1 MILQLTLIPMS
12 HFSTIKTKIKDR
24 DALLQALERLG
35 ERPNIPFKGTSVIEL
50 VLLNPTHAEDHPTV
64 EVDISIGVDV
74 GFKLNESTGTYELVA
89 DRQTWDKDVPIERFM
104 EKITQ
109 QYARMMLHRE
119 IEEKGFE
126 IEEEWE
132 MEDNS
137 IELTVSR
144 WN

>member
-1 MILQLTLIPMS
+1 MS

-24 DALLQALERLG
+24 DALLEALERVG
-35 ERPNIPFKGTSVIEL
+35 ERPNVPFQGTKVVEL
-50 VLLNPTHAEDHPTV
+50 VIVNPDHAEHQPTM
-64 EVDISIGVDV
+64 EVDVSIGVDV

-104 EKITQ
+104 EKVTQ
-109 QYARMMLHRE
+109 QYARMLLHRE
-119 IEEKGFE
+119 VEDKGYQ

-132 MEDNS
+132 MDNNS

-144 WN
+144 WI

>member
-1 MILQLTLIPMS
+1 MS

-24 DALLQALERLG
+24 DALLEALERVG
-35 ERPNIPFKGTSVIEL
+35 ERPNVPFQGTKVVEL
-50 VLLNPTHAEDHPTV
+50 VIVNPDHAEDHPTM
-64 EVDISIGVDV
+64 EVDVSIGVDV

-104 EKITQ
+104 EKVTQ
-109 QYARMMLHRE
+109 QYARMLLHRE
-119 IEEKGFE
+119 VEEKGYE

-132 MEDNS
+132 MDDNS

-144 WN
+144 WI

>member
-1 MILQLTLIPMS
+1 MS

-24 DALLQALERLG
+24 DALLEALERVG
-35 ERPNIPFKGTSVIEL
+35 ERPNVPFQGTKVVEL
-50 VLLNPTHAEDHPTV
+50 VIVNPDHAEDHPTM
-64 EVDISIGVDV
+64 EVDVSIGVDV
-74 GFKLNESTGTYELVA
+74 GFKLNESTGTYELIA
-89 DRQTWDKDVPIERFM
+89 DRQTWDKDIPIERFM
-104 EKITQ
+104 EKVTQ

-119 IEEKGFE
+119 VEERGFK

-132 MEDNS
+132 MDNNS

>member
-1 MILQLTLIPMS
+1 MS

-24 DALLQALERLG
+24 DALLQALERVG
-35 ERPNIPFKGTSVIEL
+35 ERPNVPFQGTQVVEL
-50 VLLNPTHAEDHPTV
+50 VIINPDHAEDHPTM
-64 EVDISIGVDV
+64 EVDVSIGVDV

-104 EKITQ
+104 EKVTQ
-109 QYARMMLHRE
+109 QYARMLLHRE
-119 IEEKGFE
+119 VEEKGYQ

-132 MEDNS
+132 MDNNS

-144 WN
+144 WT

>member
-1 MILQLTLIPMS
+1 MS

-24 DALLQALERLG
+24 DALLQALERVG
-35 ERPNIPFKGTSVIEL
+35 ERPNVPFQGTQVVEL
-50 VLLNPTHAEDHPTV
+50 VIINPDHAEDHPTM
-64 EVDISIGVDV
+64 EVDVSIGVDV

-104 EKITQ
+104 EKVTQ
-109 QYARMMLHRE
+109 QYARMLLHRE
-119 IEEKGFE
+119 VEEKGYQ

-132 MEDNS
+132 MDNNS

-144 WN
+144 WI

>member
-1 MILQLTLIPMS
+1 MS

-74 GFKLNESTGTYELVA
+74 
-89 DRQTWDKDVPIERFM
+89 
-104 EKITQ
+104 
-109 QYARMMLHRE
+109 
-119 IEEKGFE
+119 
-126 IEEEWE
+126 
-132 MEDNS
+132 
-137 IELTVSR
+137 
-144 WN
+144 

>member
-1 MILQLTLIPMS
+1 MS

-24 DALLQALERLG
+24 DALLEALERVG
-35 ERPNIPFKGTSVIEL
+35 ERPNVPFQGTKVVEL
-50 VLLNPTHAEDHPTV
+50 VIVNPDHAEDHPTM
-64 EVDISIGVDV
+64 EVDVSIGVDV

-104 EKITQ
+104 EKVTQ
-109 QYARMMLHRE
+109 QYARMILHRE
-119 IEEKGFE
+119 VEEKGYK

-132 MEDNS
+132 MDNNS

-144 WN
+144 WI